1 MKFGQVHRVPLRK
14 KCLARIDE
22 IDQKGP
28 AINAIILLC
37 CSFVAQ
43 ADLHLLMNATA
54 PGGT

>member
-28 AINAIILLC
+28 AIIGIILLC